1 VNQGGLHMRLND
13 MARMRNF
20 NVSQANNAIYN
31 KAASNPYNAKLT
43 NQNSTIAG
51 APQDTFVSST
61 RAMSFEDFYQLMT
74 SDKSSA
80 EKHSALIEA
89 YGDVLSFCAF
99 EKDMESIKSGRF
111 NLEEM
116 YKRLEIRAEG
126 LKTSMN
132 DFIAAFEA
140 ADPNR
145 AEVERSIELSKKF
158 IPIQNKMFAGK
169 PLSGAEKQFL
179 QEHYPEFY
187 AKAIQIEQEVAQLKA
202 RLKAANSK
210 EEASQIYLETKMR
223 LIGNGKDPASVFF
236 TKPAIDE
243 AYRSMK

>member
-1 VNQGGLHMRLND
+1 
-13 MARMRNF
+13 
-20 NVSQANNAIYN
+20 
-31 KAASNPYNAKLT
+31 
-43 NQNSTIAG
+43 
-51 APQDTFVSST
+51 
-61 RAMSFEDFYQLMT
+61 
-74 SDKSSA
+74 
-80 EKHSALIEA
+80 
-89 YGDVLSFCAF
+89 
-99 EKDMESIKSGRF
+99 
-111 NLEEM
+111 
-116 YKRLEIRAEG
+116 
-126 LKTSMN
+126 
-132 DFIAAFEA
+132 
-140 ADPNR
+140 
-145 AEVERSIELSKKF
+145 
-158 IPIQNKMFAGK
+158 MFAGK